1 MRTSVLVKTHLAALE
16 ADPQALIEE
25 ARRLRRRRRRGA
37 IGLVAVALV
46 AGSGAFAITHRGGA
60 GAAHPRVHHH
70 SVVSPT
76 AVTAVVPA
84 THPALA
90 LDRPE
95 GIAVEPDGSLLIANQ
110 GTNQILRFVPSTG
123 QLQAVAGD
131 RTADPAIDTPSGI
144 ATAPD
149 GTAYFADGF
158 QIGVI
163 APDGSITTLAPSVG
177 LGPFNGVAVGPSGA
191 VYVAD
196 RSGVQEITPAGGLT
210 TIIEQSARIPISG
223 NGFDSQ
229 ALTATCLA
237 VDQRGDIYL
246 CNIDSSPKTVDEFSP
261 TGQFVMAWE
270 AYADGLAVAPDGSI
284 LVADYN
290 GPLER
295 ITGPGLTA
303 GATAEP
309 GLAYAG
315 LSVIAG
321 GVGSSIP
328 GMSGVFVGSA
338 VAVSPTGEVYAVSD
352 GASSFGGTALI
363 SIDPDGQVHL
373 LETGPD
379 YTAI

>member
-1 MRTSVLVKTHLAALE
+1 LLKTQVLV
-16 ADPQALIEE
+16 EE
-25 ARRLRRRRRRGA
+25 ARRLQRRRRRWA

-46 AGSGAFAITHRGGA
+46 AASGALAIMHLGGA
-60 GAAHPRVHHH
+60 GAAHPRLHHH
-70 SVVSPT
+70 SVVSPPG
-76 AVTAVVPA
+76 APAPVPA
-84 THPALA
+84 TPPALA

-110 GTNQILRFVPSTG
+110 GTNQILRYMPSTG

-131 RTADPAIDTPSGI
+131 RTADPEIDAPSGV
-144 ATAPD
+144 ATEPD

-158 QIGVI
+158 GIGVI
-163 APDGSITTLAPSVG
+163 APVGAISTLAPSVG
-177 LGPFNGVAVGPSGA
+177 LGPFNGVAVGPNGA

-196 RSGVQEITPAGGLT
+196 RSGVQEITPAGDLT
-210 TIIEQSARIPISG
+210 TVIEPSARLPISG
-223 NGFDSQ
+223 NGFERQ
-229 ALTATCLA
+229 ALTPTCLA
-237 VDQRGDIYL
+237 VDQRGNIYL

-261 TGQFVMAWE
+261 TGQFLMAWE
-270 AYADGLAVAPDGSI
+270 VYADGLAVAPDGSI

-309 GLAYAG
+309 GLESAG
-315 LSVIAG
+315 LSVVAG

-338 VAVSPTGEVYAVSD
+338 VAVSSTGEVYAVSD

-363 SIDPDGQVHL
+363 SIDPDGQVHIL
-373 LETGPD
+373 DTGPD
-379 YTAI
+379 YTAT